1 MNRLRSRRAAPPD
14 LTRPSAVVPR
24 RGWLLAD
31 AMAHRSG
38 IDEAATD
45 FGRAAAQDGEGLDVC
60 LAELDE
66 THLAVDG
73 DVAPPLLVRRV
84 ALAWADA
91 VQERYNG
98 LTCADPTTGLS
109 SIQHVQSE
117 VAALYRAAGNGW
129 LVDTDIARTHALAV
143 IELTGI
149 RDDVDDGFGRLEA
162 ALRRATAAELVRDGL
177 PATNQVAEL
186 NPRRL
191 VALVARTADLDAR
204 LADVLDTLGK
214 RLQLSPSGGRC
225 RGWTEALPLGP
236 DAARALL
243 DELAR

>member
-1 MNRLRSRRAAPPD
+1 VSRLRNRRAAPLD
-14 LTRPSAVVPR
+14 RDRPSAVVPR
-24 RGWLLAD
+24 RGWQLAD
-31 AMAHRSG
+31 ALAHRTG
-38 IDEAATD
+38 TDEAASD
-45 FGRAAAQDGEGLDVC
+45 FGRSAAQDGEGLDVC
-60 LAELDE
+60 LAELDD
-66 THLAVDG
+66 THLAVEG
-73 DVAPPLLVRRV
+73 DVAPPLVVRRV

-98 LTCADPTTGLS
+98 LACADPTTGLS

-143 IELTGI
+143 VELTGV
-149 RDDVDDGFGRLEA
+149 RDDVDGGFARLEA
-162 ALRRATAAELVRDGL
+162 ALRRATAAELVREAL

-186 NPRRL
+186 SPRRL
-191 VALVARTADLDAR
+191 VALVSRTADLDAR
-204 LADVLDTLGK
+204 LAEVLDTLGK

-225 RGWTEALPLGP
+225 HGWTEALPFGP